1 MATLT
6 DKVAL
11 DAGTL
16 EMLRA
21 RLCSERV
28 AATAAIESSKD
39 AMASFLDAR
48 RGVEVDDEHD
58 PEGATLGLQFAETSA
73 LLGNSRHHLDLVNAA
88 LGRMTNGTYGSCEL
102 CGIDIPLA
110 RLEARPFAA
119 HCVRCA
125 QVVGA

>member
-1 MATLT
+1 MT
-6 DKVAL
+6 AL
-11 DAGTL
+11 MELAAIDAGTL
-16 EMLRA
+16 TTLRL
-21 RLCSERV
+21 RLCAERE
-28 AATAAIESSKD
+28 AATAAIESSK
-39 AMASFLDAR
+39 ASMASFLDAR

-58 PEGATLGLQFAETSA
+58 PEGSTLALQFTETSA
-73 LLGNSRHHLDLVNAA
+73 LLSNSRHHLDQVNAA